1 MSYKFVVVEYPL
13 IDKVGGKT
21 YTDKYAGLGIRDED
35 NGIIYPLPITK
46 FLEEGYRNQRISTQ
60 KNAAEAIKRFLNYCR
75 EAIIESEFDQDFQDF
90 SILKEQGLQGL
101 KLVHGSF
108 YITHL
113 SYRCKYEGLDQKYA
127 KKDIRYLNKFYF
139 FLQKEGLIEKQFESL
154 YKDVKVITRSGEK
167 KLIKKLVEVDIFKGI
182 GTVYPPQETKKELA
196 KRKNKLKD
204 FGKNRYQLVKEFIEV
219 AVYTEPDIVI
229 GIYLQFFGGLRRGE
243 VVNVLRDGLMET
255 EDGYIVDVD
264 DYRDILFPN
273 KKSTDNEQVKQ
284 PRYQGL
290 FWHKSMDYAYK
301 QHLKWL
307 DSLKKKGKLKNKQAL
322 LINERTGLPMTGS
335 TYADKFKRVK
345 EVYLEKL
352 CREARGKDYDFLN
365 PKPWSTHI
373 GRGCFTNFC
382 LDVGM
387 KIGEVAVIRGDSSVH
402 SVLDYIEEKVA
413 VQTLK
418 KAMEHI
424 QQAFEGN
431 GNDEN
436 GNLKKF
442 ESRLNSQYSTKW
454 SNKYEN

>member
-1 MSYKFVVVEYPL
+1 MVEYPL
-13 IDKVGGKT
+13 IDKVGRKT
-21 YTDKYAGLGIRDED
+21 YTDNYVGFGIRDNE

-46 FLEEGYRNQRISTQ
+46 FLEEGYRNQNIRSQ

-75 EAIIESEFDQDFQDF
+75 EAIIESEFDPDFEDF
-90 SILKEQGLQGL
+90 STIKEQGLQGL

-113 SYRCKYEGLDQKYA
+113 SYRCKYEGLGKVYV
-127 KKDIRYLNKFYF
+127 KKDIKYLNKFYF
-139 FLQKEGLIEKQFESL
+139 FLQKEGLIEKQFKAE
-154 YKDVKVITRSGEK
+154 YVDVKVVTRSGEK
-167 KLIKKLVEVDIFKGI
+167 KLLKKLVEKDIFKGI
-182 GTVYPPQETKKELA
+182 GTVYPPTITNKEWA
-196 KRKNKLKD
+196 NRKNNLKD
-204 FGKNRYQLVKEFIEV
+204 FGVNRYQLTKEFIEV

-243 VVNVLRDGLMET
+243 VVNVLKDGLMET

-264 DYRDILFPN
+264 DHRDILFPN
-273 KKSTDNEQVKQ
+273 KKNTDNEQVKQ

-290 FWHKSMDYAYK
+290 FWHKSMDYAYA

-307 DSLKKKGKLKNKQAL
+307 DSQKKKGKLKNKQAL
-322 LINERTGLPMTGS
+322 LINKRTGLPMTGS

-352 CREARGKDYDFLN
+352 CREGRVTDYKFLN
-365 PKPWSTHI
+365 SKPWSTHI

-424 QQAFEGN
+424 QQAFEGS
-431 GNDEN
+431 DEN

-442 ESRLNSQYSTKW
+442 ESRLNSQFTTNW

>member
-1 MSYKFVVVEYPL
+1 
-13 IDKVGGKT
+13 
-21 YTDKYAGLGIRDED
+21 
-35 NGIIYPLPITK
+35 
-46 FLEEGYRNQRISTQ
+46 
-60 KNAAEAIKRFLNYCR
+60 
-75 EAIIESEFDQDFQDF
+75 
-90 SILKEQGLQGL
+90 
-101 KLVHGSF
+101 
-108 YITHL
+108 
-113 SYRCKYEGLDQKYA
+113 
-127 KKDIRYLNKFYF
+127 FYF
-139 FLQKEGLIEKQFESL
+139 FLQEEGLIEKQFEAK
-154 YKDVKVITRSGEK
+154 YEDVKVVTRSGEK
-167 KLIKKLVEVDIFKGI
+167 KIIKKLVEMDIFKGI
-182 GTVYPPQETKKELA
+182 GTVYPPQQTNKEWA

-204 FGKNRYQLVKEFIEV
+204 FGINRYQLIKEFIEV

-243 VVNVLRDGLMET
+243 VVNVLKDGLMET

-264 DYRDILFPN
+264 DHRDILFPK

-290 FWHKSMDYAYK
+290 FWHKSMDYAFT

-307 DSLKKKGKLKNKQAL
+307 DSQKKKGKLKNKQAL

-345 EVYLEKL
+345 EAYLEKL
-352 CREARGKDYDFLN
+352 CHEARVTDYNFLTS
-365 PKPWSTHI
+365 KSWSTHI

-402 SVLDYIEEKVA
+402 AVLDYLEEKVA

-418 KAMEHI
+418 RAMEHI
-424 QQAFEGN
+424 QQAFEGS
-431 GNDEN
+431 DEN
-436 GNLKKF
+436 GNLKKV
-442 ESRLNSQYSTKW
+442 ESHLNSQFSTNW